1 MPGLRKGF
9 TGEVAISAEI
19 AARNACRLGHTV
31 GAEIKILTLHAV
43 LHLAGFDHEHDKGE
57 MEREEKRLRKALGLP
72 VGLIERSGRPSI
84 IKKGL
89 GSKRKSKPG
98 DTLGQSRALVPK
110 RNRAGS
116 GSRVK
121 RASR

>member
-9 TGEVAISAEI
+9 AGEVAISAEI
-19 AARNACRLGHTV
+19 AARNARRLGHTV

-43 LHLAGFDHEHDKGE
+43 LHLAGYDHEHDKGE

-72 VGLIERSGRPSI
+72 VGLIERSGRSS
-84 IKKGL
+84 KAK
-89 GSKRKSKPG
+89 SAKRKSKQGSMPG
-98 DTLGQSRALVPK
+98 RSRVLAPK
-110 RNRAGS
+110 RSGTGS
-116 GSRVK
+116 SSRIK